1 MSREV
6 TRSRAIQSG
15 ILQIV
20 GGFLIV
26 IGTFAARSDGL
37 TGWQGWAGFAVAS
50 YFLIIGAWRTRAAL
64 NMPQTPKKK

>member
-1 MSREV
+1 MSREI

-15 ILQIV
+15 VLQIF

-26 IGTFAARSDGL
+26 VGTFAARSDGY

-50 YFLIIGAWRTRAAL
+50 YFLIVGAWRTRAAL
-64 NMPQTPKKK
+64 ALPADKK